1 MSAVAA
7 SFPQSLTNSVA
18 RICLGPSAPAEM
30 ADFLARAGLE
40 VLPYAHKHHVALY
53 VDFVGARPSGVE
65 VVSVDLVSRGTRS
78 ARLNADLTTDNW
90 QTAACFVISH
100 AMGLKP
106 ALLTA
111 DPAMLGIVSSTLGVA
126 ASHVPVILSGEI
138 GVGKYNL
145 ARLIHRASR
154 CRGPLVTMNC
164 SSFEEVDTAAVHG
177 IFREAGGRDT
187 DAAVVFLDEI
197 GELTDSA
204 QVKLLQLL
212 QAAERTPWNEVGRG
226 RGSLR
231 FIAATNRPL
240 AAMVSRGD
248 FRSELFW
255 RLNVFTLEV
264 LPLRQRAGDVPIL
277 ASYFLRRANPRRL
290 FTPMALKVMSAY
302 SFPGNVLELE
312 SLVTRLAI
320 APLSS
325 SNLVDV
331 SDVRRQ
337 LTVAPASGEP
347 QVSGW
352 KSSREEARRE
362 MIVKTIAATGG
373 NRAEAAQRLGI
384 TLRTLQY
391 HITRAGL
398 SRRRSA
404 GANRTGSACEGKIGN
419 SLSQAESAGTALH
432 DFSNDD
438 ETMKV
443 QSE

>member
-1 MSAVAA
+1 MIAVAA
-7 SFPQSLTNSVA
+7 SFPQSLTNSVV
-18 RICLGPSAPAEM
+18 RICLGPNAPAEM

-40 VLPYAHKHHVALY
+40 VIPYAQKHHAALY
-53 VDFVGARPSGVE
+53 VDFIGARPSGVE

-78 ARLNADLTTDNW
+78 SRLHADLTTDNW
-90 QTAACFVISH
+90 QTAACLVISR
-100 AMGLKP
+100 AMALKP

-111 DPAMLGIVSSTLGVA
+111 DPAMLGIVSSALGVA

-145 ARLIHRASR
+145 ARLIHGASR
-154 CRGPLVTMNC
+154 CRGPLLTMNC
-164 SSFEEVDTAAVHG
+164 SSFEAVDTATVHG
-177 IFREAGGRDT
+177 IFRETGSGDA

-197 GELTDSA
+197 GELTDTA

-212 QAAERTPWNEVGRG
+212 QAAERTPWNEARHGG
-226 RGSLR
+226 GSLR

-248 FRSELFW
+248 FRRELFW

-264 LPLRQRAGDVPIL
+264 LPLRQRSGDVPIL

-290 FTPMALKVMSAY
+290 FAPMALKVMSAY

-325 SNLVDV
+325 GNMVDV
-331 SDVRRQ
+331 SDVRRH
-337 LTVAPASGEP
+337 LMVVPASDEP

-404 GANRTGSACEGKIGN
+404 GANKTGSACAVKVGHSPTKE
-419 SLSQAESAGTALH
+419 ERAGTALH
-432 DFSNDD
+432 DFSNDTG
-438 ETMKV
+438 TMKV

>member
-1 MSAVAA
+1 
-7 SFPQSLTNSVA
+7 
-18 RICLGPSAPAEM
+18 M

-40 VLPYAHKHHVALY
+40 VLPYAHKHHAALY

-65 VVSVDLVSRGTRS
+65 VVSFDLVSRGTRG
-78 ARLNADLTTDNW
+78 ARLSADLTTDNW
-90 QTAACFVISH
+90 QTAACLVISR
-100 AMGLKP
+100 ALGLKP

-138 GVGKYNL
+138 GTGKYNL
-145 ARLIHRASR
+145 ARLVHGASR

-164 SSFEEVDTAAVHG
+164 ASFEEVDTASVHG
-177 IFREAGGRDT
+177 AFRETGGQGGDS
-187 DAAVVFLDEI
+187 DAASVFLDEI
-197 GELTDSA
+197 GELTDGA

-212 QAAERTPWNEVGRG
+212 QAAERTPWNEVGRA
-226 RGSLR
+226 RNSLR

-240 AAMVSRGD
+240 TAMVARGD
-248 FRSELFW
+248 FRRELFW

-264 LPLRQRAGDVPIL
+264 LPLRRRSGDVPML

-290 FTPMALKVMSAY
+290 FTPMALKVMGAY

-325 SNLVDV
+325 GNLVDV

-337 LTVAPASGEP
+337 LMVAPASGEP
-347 QVSGW
+347 LVSGW

-362 MIVKTIAATGG
+362 MIIKTIAATGG
-373 NRAEAAQRLGI
+373 NRAEAARRLGI

-391 HITRAGL
+391 HITKAGL
-398 SRRRSA
+398 SRRRPA
-404 GANRTGSACEGKIGN
+404 GANGLGLAPEAPAGN
-419 SLSQAESAGTALH
+419 SLAQEESTGTAAGIG
-432 DFSNDD
+432 DFQSGAK
-438 ETMKV
+438 TMGV
-443 QSE
+443 RSE